1 MKRMH
6 NKRTHGGFA
15 IVCSQ
20 KLYVYFYCGKSM
32 IEVLDHAS
40 KSPSYVSKPKTN
52 GSTSIP
58 SLVVKTM
65 E

>member
-6 NKRTHGGFA
+6 NKRTHGGLA

-20 KLYVYFYCGKSM
+20 KSYVYFYCGKSM
-32 IEVLDHAS
+32 VEVLGHAS
-40 KSPSYVSKPKTN
+40 KSPSYVSKPKAN
-52 GSTSIP
+52 GLTSVP
-58 SLVVKTM
+58 SSVVKTM